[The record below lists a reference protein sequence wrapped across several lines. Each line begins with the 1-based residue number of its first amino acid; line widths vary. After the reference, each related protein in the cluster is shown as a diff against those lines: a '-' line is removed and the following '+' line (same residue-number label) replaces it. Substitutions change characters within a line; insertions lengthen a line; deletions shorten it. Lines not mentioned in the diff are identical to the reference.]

1 MIENQTIDG
10 VPREIAAAIQALTT
24 ARQFIVNG
32 VDLGFIRMPDAE
44 TPDPAHGTVPM
55 LDKALAELRALLD
68 APAECRCK
76 RFGKDNQHWPCPI
89 HSSPT
94 AQPQGEPVALAQGVG
109 ILTFMRS
116 TGEDANR
123 CACCEGDHVFCRY
136 FEGLPDFNDLTQ
148 DLRHRNDLEGREFRV
163 TVELLAEQSAPTCN
177 TPGGMDCP
185 GDGVGAC
192 KRCPASQPLGETDLT
207 PKRLAHAENVIERQN
222 NLKALLAKPWP
233 VVMPDQRFDWYAAD
247 DVDRH
252 VRTLD
257 VMINGEEGASPQAKL
272 CDLVA
277 QLQAKPVFGL
287 DPAKGYAL
295 VPIKPSPGLLM
306 SMAIRS
312 DHGLGVPGYYDTA
325 LMLKDSHGITHARR
339 VECALSDMRKLYEEV
354 VGVGF
359 YSADKE
365 AEYAAYAVSER
376 GIDLFSAQSG
386 QSIERRDV

>member
-10 VPREIAAAIQALTT
+10 VPREITAAIQALTT

-55 LDKALAELRALLD
+55 LDKVLAELRALLD
-68 APAECRCK
+68 APAECRCE
-76 RFGKDNQHWPCPI
+76 RYGKGNPHWPCPV
-89 HSSPT
+89 HAAPS
-94 AQPQGEPVALAQGVG
+94 AQPKGEPGARLGTHHVLGAIHNVPGFPGVKG
-109 ILTFMRS
+109 NHIQ
-116 TGEDANR
+116 
-123 CACCEGDHVFCRY
+123 
-136 FEGLPDFNDLTQ
+136 DLT
-148 DLRHRNDLEGREFRV
+148 V
-163 TVELLAEQSAPTCN
+163 LLNGVLDDAEQSAATCN
-177 TPGGMDCP
+177 TPGGLDCP

-192 KRCPASQPLGETDLT
+192 KKCPASQPLGEIDLT

-222 NLKALLAKPWP
+222 NLITSLRAELSESYRIGAKPQGARKKALLAKPWP

-325 LMLKDSHGITHARR
+325 LMLKGGHGITHARR

-359 YSADKE
+359 YSVEKE
-365 AEYAAYAVSER
+365 AEYAAYAVPE
-376 GIDLFSAQSG
+376 GFQS
-386 QSIERRDV
+386 DTPV

>member
-10 VPREIAAAIQALTT
+10 VPREITAAIQALTT

-68 APAECRCK
+68 APDKLPLIDVHNERLIASLRARVKEL
-76 RFGKDNQHWPCPI
+76 DVV
-89 HSSPT
+89 
-94 AQPQGEPVALAQGVG
+94 QPQGEPVALAQGVG

-123 CACCEGDHVFCRY
+123 CACCEGNHVFCRY

-163 TVELLAEQSAPTCN
+163 TVELLAEQSAPTCD
-177 TPGGMDCP
+177 TPGGM
-185 GDGVGAC
+185 
-192 KRCPASQPLGETDLT
+192 
-207 PKRLAHAENVIERQN
+207 
-222 NLKALLAKPWP
+222 
-233 VVMPDQRFDWYAAD
+233 DWYAAD

-325 LMLKDSHGITHARR
+325 LMLKGGHGITHARR
-339 VECALSDMRKLYEEV
+339 VECALSDMRKLHEEV

-359 YSADKE
+359 YSAEKE
-365 AEYAAYAVSER
+365 AEYAAYAVPE
-376 GIDLFSAQSG
+376 GFQS
-386 QSIERRDV
+386 DTPV